1 MSGKRI
7 KAYSQSFSS
16 VLAYYQQVGVS
27 GHVLF
32 ILVSFVIPY
41 HIPWAIGC
49 FEHDL
54 CLLYGNRI
62 LVKPEAQSQHSSI
75 TTLFPFLSQA
85 SLHDQKHPRC
95 VPVLSSLP
103 PPTPSS
109 LPDQSVCVASVDC
122 FQPCGFRAN
131 LDPWA
136 VQRLKDLGGHQVPWT
151 FTCHPLALLPEG
163 KSPAFRCCQCPCLTL
178 ADRAL
183 REE

>member
-7 KAYSQSFSS
+7 KAYSRFFSS

-54 CLLYGNRI
+54 CLLCENRI

-75 TTLFPFLSQA
+75 TTLFPFLSQT

-95 VPVLSSLP
+95 VPVLSSPHPLPVLP
-103 PPTPSS
+103 PWPIT
-109 LPDQSVCVASVDC
+109 VCSISGL
-122 FQPCGFRAN
+122 F
-131 LDPWA
+131 
-136 VQRLKDLGGHQVPWT
+136 
-151 FTCHPLALLPEG
+151 
-163 KSPAFRCCQCPCLTL
+163 S
-178 ADRAL
+178 AL
-183 REE
+183 RMQGQPGSLGSAEVEGPRWPSGTLDIHLPPAGSVT